1 MSQSHS
7 GLTKVPIMGLGHMLE
22 RCAAQGKMME
32 GKDVIAPKMSK
43 KASSTSQG

>member
-7 GLTKVPIMGLGHMLE
+7 GLTKVSIMELGHVLE

-32 GKDVIAPKMSK
+32 GKDVIAPNMSN
-43 KASSTSQG
+43 KASSSSQG